1 MEQHKR
7 FVYRDRWRWIEAPP
21 ASAEMDIEGFAI
33 ECRVSIS
40 NAEVRGFQQAVQ
52 ENDGKR
58 LMRTA
63 DYLTMLAEI
72 NKGREAIRENAELTP
87 DERRKA
93 FEESRDKNAAES
105 DKFRDDLMLIDR
117 DLWEL
122 AAPHIRAWNAATLDD
137 NDEVV
142 DVPAP
147 SIGGVE
153 SFDALDPQ
161 MASWAAH
168 VIVDAYRQGKAVS
181 GPSKQ
186 PANTPE
192 PTQEQSDGSG
202 TESE

>member
-72 NKGREAIRENAELTP
+72 NKGREAIRENADLTP
-87 DERRKA
+87 EERRKA

-117 DLWEL
+117 DVWEL
-122 AAPHIRAWNAATLDD
+122 AASHIRAWNAATLDD

-168 VIVDAYRQGKAVS
+168 VVVDAYRQGKAVS

-192 PTQEQSDGSG
+192 PTQEQSDGSE